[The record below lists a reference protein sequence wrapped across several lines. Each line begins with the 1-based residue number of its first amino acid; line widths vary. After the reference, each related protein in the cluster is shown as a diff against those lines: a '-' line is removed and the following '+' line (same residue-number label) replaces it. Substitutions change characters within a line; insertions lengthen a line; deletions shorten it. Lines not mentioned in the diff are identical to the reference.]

1 MSDGVW
7 IGDAMRLTPE
17 PGAVASTARG
27 TRLTGDEPGE
37 RAIVLEGD
45 VGLVPLGGNER
56 ARPAPRSSFRAGVAG
71 AKPLR

>member
-45 VGLVPLGGNER
+45 VGLMPLG
-56 ARPAPRSSFRAGVAG
+56 
-71 AKPLR
+71 